1 MRVLI
6 IEDSLEDSRLIHEL
20 LRPQTHDFDLILG
33 STLAAGI
40 AELRKQSFDAVLLDL
55 TLPDSAGLQTLS
67 AIKAT
72 SPDIAVVVMTEFND
86 QQIGVQAVK
95 AGAQDYLVKGETD
108 GRLLA
113 KSLIYAVE
121 RQRIEAAELEQRRF
135 AEALA
140 ESTAILSS
148 TLELDEVLDR
158 ILMTLGHVFVHDV
171 ATIAL
176 IENDCFQVVREH
188 DFINN
193 ISRPIQHSH
202 NMSIRGYPTTSSLVA
217 SRQPRV
223 IADVHTTAFNPD
235 ILQGYEQRS
244 KIRSYAGAPIL
255 LREQVLGTISLFS
268 HNCNTYSEVIGQ
280 RLIAFASQAAIAI
293 QNARLFQE
301 SAALAAVEERQR
313 LARDLH
319 DSVSQTLFTTSAMA
333 ESSLRQWDNNPEKA
347 RSLLEDVHR
356 LSMNALAEMRVLLF
370 ELRPGIMNHATLKQ
384 LFEQYLQPIQARRE
398 VHIQLEIDEDLDL
411 PGETQLALYRIA
423 QEALNNIEKH
433 AQATEVSINLS
444 QQPAGLTLSIT
455 DNGLGFDPTTAYSGS
470 FGLAGMRERA
480 EKINAAIKVQSQPG
494 SGTQIFV
501 IVPYIK

>member
-6 IEDSLEDSRLIHEL
+6 IEDNPGDLRLIREL
-20 LRPQTHDFDLILG
+20 LRQQSVDFELIP
-33 STLAAGI
+33 SRTLAEGI
-40 AELRKQSFDAVLLDL
+40 EELRKQPFDAVLLDL
-55 TLPDSAGLQTLS
+55 SLPDSIGVQTLN
-67 AIKAT
+67 AFKAEA
-72 SPDIAVVVMTEFND
+72 PRIAVVVMTGFND
-86 QQIGVQAVK
+86 QQTGVQAVK
-95 AGAQDYLVKGETD
+95 SGAQDYLVKGETD
-108 GRLLA
+108 GHLLS
-113 KSLIYAVE
+113 KSLIYAIE
-121 RQRIEAAELEQRRF
+121 RQRIETAELEQRRF

-148 TLELDEVLDR
+148 TLELDAVLDR

-176 IENDCFQVVREH
+176 IENDHFQVVREH
-188 DFINN
+188 DFIDN

-202 NMSIRGYPTTSSLVA
+202 NMPIRAYPATSSLVA

-244 KIRSYAGAPIL
+244 KICSYAGAPIL

-268 HNCNTYSEVIGQ
+268 HNCNTYSEVTGQ
-280 RLIAFASQAAIAI
+280 RLMAFASQAAIAI

-347 RSLLEDVHR
+347 RSLLEEVHR

-370 ELRPGIMNHATLKQ
+370 ELRPGVMNNATLTQ
-384 LFEQYLQPIQARRE
+384 LFEQYLQPIQARRDL
-398 VHIQLEIDEDLDL
+398 HIQLAIVEDLDL
-411 PGETQLALYRIA
+411 PGETQLALYRIT

-444 QQPAGLTLSIT
+444 KQPAGLTLCIT

-480 EKINAAIKVQSQPG
+480 EKISAAIEVQSQLG

-501 IVPYIK
+501 IVPHIK